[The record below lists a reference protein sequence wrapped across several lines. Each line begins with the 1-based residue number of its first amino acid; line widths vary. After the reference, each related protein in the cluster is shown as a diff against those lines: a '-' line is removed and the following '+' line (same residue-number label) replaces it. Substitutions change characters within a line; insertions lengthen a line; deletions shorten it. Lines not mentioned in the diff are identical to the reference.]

1 MKPPTCDD
9 TNNTKLI
16 WEEIGDK
23 WYNLLYYP
31 LNDSRFDEDDKF
43 FSLTAD
49 GEKLPASIKESE
61 QPNQPGIE
69 QYDRAQ
75 KANIAR
81 GIYINAKKEYDEVAD
96 TEKATKKAKKTELN
110 KARKD
115 YIDAITVMKNWDKII
130 RDKSVAISNFGFN
143 KKNMCD
149 KKNRLEYDTDT
160 QQCIIQGA
168 KVDHSLLSTIT
179 LIASMIL
186 LYLGFGY
193 GLCLINNNK
202 SEGLI
207 NLSLLNT
214 RPNKIESI
222 SDIISL
228 LFVNWNTGV
237 KNFLTKKICPKTK
250 EGLENPG
257 GKIIIIGLVGIF
269 IAAFTILWF
278 IFTPLIYLKNYS
290 ENLQYG
296 WLTIFPLYIAV
307 PIALAFYLLCFF
319 GYLMATPRFLFSL
332 MIAFISLLVSDM
344 MPSWSIFTTILSI
357 SGIMSLFMIKKKQI
371 KTN

>member
-1 MKPPTCDD
+1 MTINEDEYAEFRNKTCNVATIYCNLNTEDNCDSTVKPPTCDD

-81 GIYINAKKEYDEVAD
+81 GIFINAKKEYDEVAD

-202 SEGLI
+202 
-207 NLSLLNT
+207 
-214 RPNKIESI
+214 
-222 SDIISL
+222 
-228 LFVNWNTGV
+228 F
-237 KNFLTKKICPKTK
+237 
-250 EGLENPG
+250 
-257 GKIIIIGLVGIF
+257 IF
-269 IAAFTILWF
+269 IKHET
-278 IFTPLIYLKNYS
+278 K
-290 ENLQYG
+290 
-296 WLTIFPLYIAV
+296 
-307 PIALAFYLLCFF
+307 
-319 GYLMATPRFLFSL
+319 
-332 MIAFISLLVSDM
+332 
-344 MPSWSIFTTILSI
+344 
-357 SGIMSLFMIKKKQI
+357 
-371 KTN
+371 

>member
-1 MKPPTCDD
+1 M
-9 TNNTKLI
+9 
-16 WEEIGDK
+16 
-23 WYNLLYYP
+23 
-31 LNDSRFDEDDKF
+31 
-43 FSLTAD
+43 TAD